1 MWLFNSKDSSDLYK
15 QVEDLKRTN
24 SALEAKLKSK
34 EVALNS
40 AFTENQK
47 MRQDLDKLKMWINEA
62 CSVLLTVKKKL
73 NIEE

>member
-15 QVEDLKRTN
+15 QVEDLKRSN
-24 SALEAKLKSK
+24 STLEAKLKSK

-47 MRQDLDKLKMWINEA
+47 MRQDLDNLKMWINEA

>member
-47 MRQDLDKLKMWINEA
+47 IRQDLDNLKMWINEA

>member
-34 EVALNS
+34 EVTLNS

-47 MRQDLDKLKMWINEA
+47 MRQDLDNLKMWINEA

>member
-47 MRQDLDKLKMWINEA
+47 MRQDLDNLKMWINEA

>member
-15 QVEDLKRTN
+15 QVEDLKRAN
-24 SALEAKLKSK
+24 SALETKLISK

-47 MRQDLDKLKMWINEA
+47 MRQDLDNLKMWINEA

>member
-47 MRQDLDKLKMWINEA
+47 MRQDLNNLKMWINEA

>member
-1 MWLFNSKDSSDLYK
+1 MYWFKSKETQDLYK
-15 QVEDLKRTN
+15 EIENLKRAN
-24 SALEAKLKSK
+24 SALETKLISK

-47 MRQDLDKLKMWINEA
+47 MRQDLDNLKMRINEA
-62 CSVLLTVKKKL
+62 CSVFLTIKKKL

>member
-1 MWLFNSKDSSDLYK
+1 MLWFRSKDSLDLGK
-15 QVEDLKRTN
+15 QVEDLKRAN
-24 SALEAKLKSK
+24 SALESKLKSK

>member
-1 MWLFNSKDSSDLYK
+1 MYWFKSKETQVLYK
-15 QVEDLKRTN
+15 EIEDLKRTN

-47 MRQDLDKLKMWINEA
+47 NASR
-62 CSVLLTVKKKL
+62 SR
-73 NIEE
+73 

>member
-1 MWLFNSKDSSDLYK
+1 MYWFKSKETQVLYK
-15 QVEDLKRTN
+15 EIEDLKRTN

-47 MRQDLDKLKMWINEA
+47 IHQDLDNLKMWINEA

>member
-1 MWLFNSKDSSDLYK
+1 MYWFKSKETQVLYK
-15 QVEDLKRTN
+15 EIEDLKRTN
-24 SALEAKLKSK
+24 SALGAKLKSK

-47 MRQDLDKLKMWINEA
+47 IRQDLDNLKIWINEA

>member
-1 MWLFNSKDSSDLYK
+1 MRLFNSKDSSDLYK

-24 SALEAKLKSK
+24 SALEVKLKSK

-47 MRQDLDKLKMWINEA
+47 MRQDLDNLKMWINEA

>member
-1 MWLFNSKDSSDLYK
+1 MRLFNSKNSSDLYK

-47 MRQDLDKLKMWINEA
+47 MRQDLDNLKMWINEA

>member
-24 SALEAKLKSK
+24 SALEVKLKSK

-47 MRQDLDKLKMWINEA
+47 MRQDLDNLKMWINEA

>member
-15 QVEDLKRTN
+15 QVEDLKRAN

-34 EVALNS
+34 EVSLNS

-47 MRQDLDKLKMWINEA
+47 MRQDLDNLKMWINEA

>member
-1 MWLFNSKDSSDLYK
+1 MWLFNSKNSSDLYK

-47 MRQDLDKLKMWINEA
+47 MRQDLDNLKMWINEA

>member
-47 MRQDLDKLKMWINEA
+47 IRQDLDNLKIWINEA

>member
-47 MRQDLDKLKMWINEA
+47 MRQDLVSLKMWINEA

>member
-40 AFTENQK
+40 TFTENQK
-47 MRQDLDKLKMWINEA
+47 MRQDLDNLKMWINEA

>member
-24 SALEAKLKSK
+24 SALEVKLKSK

-40 AFTENQK
+40 AFYGKSKNAS
-47 MRQDLDKLKMWINEA
+47 RPR
-62 CSVLLTVKKKL
+62 
-73 NIEE
+73 